1 MFEVQLEK
9 IKEAKN
15 NEEMAKQEIANFLNK
30 IIEELKDNE
39 IYIYDAEEE
48 KYILDQLII
57 SDNRIYFDVTV
68 N

>member
-15 NEEMAKQEIANFLNK
+15 KEKTAKQEIVNFLNK

-39 IYIYDAEEE
+39 IYIYDAEEGD
-48 KYILDQLII
+48 YILDQITI
-57 SDNRIYFDVTV
+57 SGNRIFFDVR
-68 N
+68 

>member
-15 NEEMAKQEIANFLNK
+15 KEKTAKQEIVNFLNK

-39 IYIYDAEEE
+39 MYIYDAEED
-48 KYILDQLII
+48 YILNQIRI
-57 SDNRIYFDVTV
+57 SDNRIYFDVTD